1 MRCDSME
8 PPGQVELG
16 GVIRDNNNNDKE
28 KVQASLEVSYVC
40 DMSYTVLGLTP

>member
-1 MRCDSME
+1 MRRDSME

-28 KVQASLEVSYVC
+28 KVQASLEASYAR
-40 DMSYTVLGLTP
+40 DMSYTVLG